1 MAISVTQ
8 RKSAFTTGTV
18 SARTLTFDSTPA
30 SGSSVVV
37 AIASSLPVSS
47 VTDNKGNTY
56 TRDLHNQFT
65 SGAIISVWRSS
76 NVTSSA
82 TFTVTATL
90 SSTGSRNM
98 LWGVVEVDKSLVID
112 KQVTKNGVTTSPT
125 TGALTGQTLGQEQY
139 GVALFAAGSVGT
151 SISHPAEWSPIQAS
165 TVTLL
170 SSLNDR
176 IWTPTAPVTVTW
188 TFPPT
193 AFRPWAAGVVT
204 YRAGV
209 AADFTGTPTSGAAPL
224 SVDFTDASTG
234 SPTAWSWNFGDGQLS
249 TSQNPTNIYAAAGSY
264 TVTLIA
270 SNATGSSTKIRTNYI
285 VVDAGAPVGGTP
297 TPPGIPNSVPPNFF
311 DPWGPMGTMPGS
323 MAFLVRHIKPPVSS
337 PPPDAAEAV
346 AKPVLVP
353 LVLRENLARLER
365 ASRNTAMYINAL
377 ILAKILYRVDDT
389 TFALRGGGFRSDRAP
404 TVDDDETIGAQVCTP
419 WVTGDTAEEAQ
430 AWICAVA
437 DAGEAVW
444 LSLVLNEGGEGED
457 GITGTI

>member
-1 MAISVTQ
+1 MALAVTQ

-37 AIASSLPVSS
+37 AIAASLPVTS

-76 NVTSSA
+76 NITGGAS
-82 TFTVTATL
+82 FIVTATL

-98 LWGVVEVDKSLVID
+98 LWGIIEVDKALILD
-112 KQVTKNGVTTSPT
+112 KQITKNALTNAPT
-125 TGALTGQTLGQEQY
+125 TGALTGQTLGTEQF
-139 GVALFAAGSVGT
+139 GVALFAAGTLSA
-151 SISHPAEWSPIQAS
+151 SITHPPEWSPIQAQ
-165 TVTLL
+165 TTTLL
-170 SSLNDR
+170 SSLHSR
-176 IWTPTAPVTVTW
+176 IWTPTSVVTVTW
-188 TFPPT
+188 GLSGPR
-193 AFRPWAAGVVT
+193 AWAAGVVT

-209 AADFTGTPTSGAAPL
+209 SADFTGTPTSGAAPL

-249 TSQNPTNIYAAAGSY
+249 TLQNPTNIYAAAGSY
-264 TVTLIA
+264 TVTLVA
-270 SNATGSSTKIRTNYI
+270 SNATGSSTKVRTDYI
-285 VVDAGAPVGGTP
+285 VVDSGGSVGGTP
-297 TPPGIPNSVPPNFF
+297 TPPGIPNAVPPSFF
-311 DPWGPMGTMPGS
+311 DPWGPMGSVPGS
-323 MAFLVRHIKPPVSS
+323 MAFLVRHLKPPVSS
-337 PPPDAAEAV
+337 PPPDAAETV
-346 AKPVLVP
+346 AKPVLIP

-365 ASRNTAMYINAL
+365 ASRNTAMYVNAL
-377 ILAKILYRVDDT
+377 LLAKILYRVDDT
-389 TFALRGGGFRSDRAP
+389 TFAIRGGGFRSDRAP

-444 LSLVLNEGGEGED
+444 LSLVLNEGGEGE
-457 GITGTI
+457 GGLTGTF